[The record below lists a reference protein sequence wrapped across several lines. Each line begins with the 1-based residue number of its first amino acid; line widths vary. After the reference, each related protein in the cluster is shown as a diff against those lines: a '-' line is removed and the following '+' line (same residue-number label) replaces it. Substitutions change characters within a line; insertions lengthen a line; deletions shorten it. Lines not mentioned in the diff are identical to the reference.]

1 MPDKE
6 QKNCLKASLLHRVF
20 LIKFVKF
27 AAGHHLVSVIKK
39 KQNINYINSEILRY
53 LCYGWSTPTYSIITR
68 LYYSHFKRMALF
80 PVHQTNNFLINS
92 IDITFTLD
100 NLMKT
105 GRNWIFLSNILH
117 YILYSILHCSHL
129 MQQPKLRN
137 ISITMIWNFVFS
149 NIVWPFIKQFPKHRS
164 HGTLLNKFQ
173 RKYFQIWND
182 LI

>member
-6 QKNCLKASLLHRVF
+6 QKNCLKASLLQRVF

-68 LYYSHFKRMALF
+68 LYYSYFKRMALF

-92 IDITFTLD
+92 IDITFTLN

-117 YILYSILHCSHL
+117 YISHNILHFSLL

-164 HGTLLNKFQ
+164 HVIK
-173 RKYFQIWND
+173 
-182 LI
+182 